1 LHNRVGCWWRLG
13 EGSVRA
19 SCVGWNSI
27 LDGRQ
32 CSLEPVETAGGTGNA
47 DGFSEGV
54 DRLSLSTSG

>member
-1 LHNRVGCWWRLG
+1 MEFYDAL
-13 EGSVRA
+13 
-19 SCVGWNSI
+19 I